1 MRYLTI
7 FFLLTLIIQPM
18 TSLANSETPT
28 SATETTSPPTENTEE
43 EEEEEPECDQFTHHN
58 FGVDAN
64 LVNLPHNA
72 GKTTKYKDQFDE
84 ESRVMENFTTNK
96 IKKME

>member
-43 EEEEEPECDQFTHHN
+43 EEEEEPECD
-58 FGVDAN
+58 
-64 LVNLPHNA
+64 
-72 GKTTKYKDQFDE
+72 
-84 ESRVMENFTTNK
+84 
-96 IKKME
+96 